1 MLQAAAEILQNES
14 KVFKIVSS
22 LVRSLAG
29 KNFLAK
35 IICMLQQT
43 NMKSLCNFLFSLG
56 GSSRSFSFFFL
67 LVVFLKQ
74 LVSCLRSFFLAWSL
88 RVLTCYGTNYTLAAT
103 AVGTLSLGWTV

>member
-1 MLQAAAEILQNES
+1 MASGGRGRGREGKERKADSVGDRGVLQAAAEILQNES

-56 GSSRSFSFFFL
+56 CSS
-67 LVVFLKQ
+67 
-74 LVSCLRSFFLAWSL
+74 
-88 RVLTCYGTNYTLAAT
+88 
-103 AVGTLSLGWTV
+103 LSLSLSCFSCCIFETVS